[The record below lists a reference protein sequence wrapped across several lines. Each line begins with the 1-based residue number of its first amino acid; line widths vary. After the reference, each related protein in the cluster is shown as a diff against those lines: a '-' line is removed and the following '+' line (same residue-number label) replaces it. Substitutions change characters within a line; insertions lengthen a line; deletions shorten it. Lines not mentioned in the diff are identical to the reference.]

1 MKLHEQQK
9 RARVEGLN
17 RIYAELDKRL
27 EVYDTQE
34 IRDAAIA
41 EFTKRLDAKL
51 ANLQEGESLFVES
64 VIEIIRAS
72 GQVRGGSGSER
83 NMPEYIAWRSAVY
96 ERDGYACCECGATG
110 QLNAHHVKQW
120 AHYPAL
126 RFDVDNGI
134 TLCPA
139 CHAKRHPHIGWLNHS

>member
-17 RIYAELDKRL
+17 RIYAEHG
-27 EVYDTQE
+27 TQE

-83 NMPEYIAWRSAVY
+83 NMPEYNIEWRSAVY
-96 ERDGYACCECGATG
+96 KRDGYACRECGATG

-139 CHAKRHPHIGWLNHS
+139 CHAKRHPHIGWLNRS

>member
-51 ANLQEGESLFVES
+51 ANIQECECVCVETM
-64 VIEIIRAS
+64 IQIIRD
-72 GQVRGGSGSER
+72 
-83 NMPEYIAWRSAVY
+83 IA
-96 ERDGYACCECGATG
+96 
-110 QLNAHHVKQW
+110 
-120 AHYPAL
+120 
-126 RFDVDNGI
+126 
-134 TLCPA
+134 
-139 CHAKRHPHIGWLNHS
+139 

>member
-51 ANLQEGESLFVES
+51 ANLQENESLFVES
-64 VIEIIRAS
+64 VIEIIRAN

-83 NMPEYIAWRSAVY
+83 NMPEYIEWRSAVY
-96 ERDGYACCECGATG
+96 KRDGYACRECGATG
-110 QLNAHHVKQW
+110 
-120 AHYPAL
+120 
-126 RFDVDNGI
+126 
-134 TLCPA
+134 
-139 CHAKRHPHIGWLNHS
+139 